1 MPLILLLS
9 VAIQIGCAVHVVRTG
24 RPYFWLFIILFFSLI
39 GCAVYLITQVVPELG
54 NNRGLRKA
62 ADKAR
67 RTLDPERE
75 RRRIQSQLQLAD
87 TLQNRLALAHE
98 SAAMGDSANAA
109 ELFQSCLRGMYE
121 NDSGIMLELAQ
132 AQFASNDFVAT
143 RTTLEALIAANP
155 KFRSAIGHLLYARTL
170 EALGDTEA
178 ALKEY
183 AALDTSYPGE
193 EARVRHALLLK
204 QIGREAEARQVWQQ
218 VLLRSQA
225 SPKFYQRN
233 EKNWIEQ
240 AKRELA

>member
-1 MPLILLLS
+1 MPLIFLLS

-24 RPYFWLFIILFFSLI
+24 RPYYWLWIILAFSFI
-39 GCAVYLITQVVPELG
+39 GCAVYLITQVAPEVG
-54 NNRGLRKA
+54 NSRGLRQA
-62 ADKAR
+62 TDKAKR
-67 RTLDPERE
+67 KLDPERE
-75 RRRIQSQLQLAD
+75 RRRIQSQLHLAD
-87 TLQNRLALAHE
+87 TQQNRLALARE
-98 SAAMGDSANAA
+98 CVTMGDHANAA

-121 NDSGIMLELAQ
+121 NDPGIMLELAQ
-132 AQFASNDFVAT
+132 AQFASGDFVAT

-155 KFRSAIGHLLYARTL
+155 KFRSAIGHLLYARAL
-170 EALGDTEA
+170 ESFGDTEA

-183 AALDTSYPGE
+183 VALDASYPGE

-204 QIGREAEARQVWQQ
+204 QLGRDGEARQIWQQ